1 MPAINLTKPNLSSPP
16 TFLITTRDCDSLCPE
31 FHLSEQPL
39 SDYDSG
45 LGKFSTNTGRLFSLS
60 LRQLSLDTE
69 TTKDARYKS
78 PPSQQP
84 VHLPPGH
91 QHFPMT
97 TWDWGFAQPN
107 TGSLLSPLSSLS
119 LCLDPT
125 TERTVTTPPSP
136 THWKSRSVIP
146 KKITLP
152 HLRVGITPTLSLS
165 GWGIFFSPTHTHNRQ
180 SLVSTNQQL
189 CCPPPWSPS
198 LPPSHLQTTTQA
210 TSGQQTFN
218 WVWAQQLRSPNPLE
232 KQIRQPKKNIF
243 PSQSPSYSSLSC
255 LQDPRDRLHSQSRSI
270 PINKNTTL
278 SAG

>member
-1 MPAINLTKPNLSSPP
+1 MPAINLTKPNLSSAP

-198 LPPSHLQTTTQA
+198 LPPSLPH
-210 TSGQQTFN
+210 TFRL
-218 WVWAQQLRSPNPLE
+218 QLRQPLASRPSSTGSGPN
-232 KQIRQPKKNIF
+232 N
-243 PSQSPSYSSLSC
+243 
-255 LQDPRDRLHSQSRSI
+255 
-270 PINKNTTL
+270 
-278 SAG
+278 

>member
-1 MPAINLTKPNLSSPP
+1 
-16 TFLITTRDCDSLCPE
+16 
-31 FHLSEQPL
+31 
-39 SDYDSG
+39 
-45 LGKFSTNTGRLFSLS
+45 
-60 LRQLSLDTE
+60 
-69 TTKDARYKS
+69 
-78 PPSQQP
+78 
-84 VHLPPGH
+84 
-91 QHFPMT
+91 MT

-165 GWGIFFSPTHTHNRQ
+165 GWGIFFSPTHTQQTVPCLNQ
-180 SLVSTNQQL
+180 PTTLLSPPLVSL
-189 CCPPPWSPS
+189 PPS